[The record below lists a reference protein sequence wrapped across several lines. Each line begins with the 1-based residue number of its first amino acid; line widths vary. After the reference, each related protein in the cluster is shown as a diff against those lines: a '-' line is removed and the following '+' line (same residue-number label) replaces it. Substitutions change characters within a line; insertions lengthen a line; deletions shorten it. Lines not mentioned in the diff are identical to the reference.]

1 MISKNTISRDL
12 HQWITSASRG
22 LAIYTSSDQEFQRF
36 VDDGKSLIEKSKK
49 AGFDCEILLSDLL
62 AHEIDIDKI
71 SANRLKT
78 LMASFPITSK
88 SIDFIGVDIDKR
100 LPLLEARFV
109 SSNGNSYK
117 ESAILQCFK
126 IAAKVG
132 SPQGYLKAV
141 DLARQYFA
149 GGDLYNEDTEAVL
162 SAMLEGLLQIKTSQS
177 DNVVKISEEFI
188 NAFNLIA
195 KDAPNVQTKTLS
207 KLLSSEFSNVA
218 KTVYSRCNF
227 IVNNSLF
234 FENSYKS
241 HGCDLSEDKITTL
254 VNEHIGDEEAYEYL
268 AELTRLKF
276 ARGDV
281 DGYDKFFQAGWT
293 TTSEVSFY
301 LNICIADSFEYQEP
315 LIAFSKALFRN
326 ADLINNIKSG
336 AMSKIIKIL
345 DETEGGKLMLRH
357 ARKDRA
363 SAKHVISSDFEL

>member
-12 HQWITSASRG
+12 HQWITSASRD

-141 DLARQYFA
+141 DLASQYFA

-162 SAMLEGLLQIKTSQS
+162 SAMLEGLLKIKTSKT
-177 DNVVKISEEFI
+177 DNVDKISEKFI

-195 KDAPNVQTKTLS
+195 KDAPNVQTKTLA
-207 KLLSSEFSNVA
+207 KLLSSKFYNIA
-218 KTVYSRCNF
+218 QTVYSHCNF
-227 IVNNSLF
+227 IINDSLF

-281 DGYDKFFQAGWT
+281 DGYDKFFQAGWST
-293 TTSEVSFY
+293 TAEVSFY
-301 LNICIADSFEYQEP
+301 LNICIEDSFEYQKP

-336 AMSKIIKIL
+336 SISKIIKIL